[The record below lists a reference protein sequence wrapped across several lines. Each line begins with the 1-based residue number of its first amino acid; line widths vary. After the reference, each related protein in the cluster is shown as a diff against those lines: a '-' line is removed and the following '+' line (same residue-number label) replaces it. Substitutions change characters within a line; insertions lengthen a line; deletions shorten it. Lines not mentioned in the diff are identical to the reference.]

1 MTGHFL
7 LLVDPM
13 SVDVD
18 GLNFCITTI
27 LAFAHFSNNFLIPAL
42 NIIITCLILAF
53 RTATTHQRVK
63 QILRIGQ
70 MAKMVLT
77 WKFCGGDHFLVDL
90 DSPDPIV

>member
-53 RTATTHQRVK
+53 RTAKMTHKLKQR
-63 QILRIGQ
+63 LRIVEVIILFYVFVILLEV
-70 MAKMVLT
+70 KLLT
-77 WKFCGGDHFLVDL
+77 KCT
-90 DSPDPIV
+90 

>member
-1 MTGHFL
+1 
-7 LLVDPM
+7 M

-27 LAFAHFSNNFLIPAL
+27 LAFAHFSNNFVIPAL

-53 RTATTHQRVK
+53 RTATHQLGK
-63 QILRIGQ
+63 QIGQ

-77 WKFCGGDHFLVDL
+77 RKFCGGDHFLVDL